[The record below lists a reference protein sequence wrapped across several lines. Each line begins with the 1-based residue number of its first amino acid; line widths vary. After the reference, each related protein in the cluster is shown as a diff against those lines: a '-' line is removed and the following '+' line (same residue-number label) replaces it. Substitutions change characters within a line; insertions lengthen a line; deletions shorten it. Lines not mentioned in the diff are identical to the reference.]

1 MTASKHSRNKRCL
14 ANVSDKPTMQ
24 QMIALSIDR
33 AETELATLI
42 DKRCADLEW
51 DDRDAD
57 VDMATELA
65 LNHIRQMKLTHFDAA
80 WKFDNAWL
88 LARAAVV
95 LATQAFSRPKCA
107 YGLGLAQL
115 VQLFNEAPSFVEH
128 VEDSRAK

>member
-1 MTASKHSRNKRCL
+1 MNAKPKATA
-14 ANVSDKPTMQ
+14 DKPSMQ

-42 DKRCADLEW
+42 DKRCADMDWVDE
-51 DDRDAD
+51 DAD

-80 WKFDNAWL
+80 WKFDNAWF
-88 LARAAVV
+88 LARAAIV
-95 LATQAFSRPKCA
+95 LAAQAFSRPQCA
-107 YGLGLAQL
+107 YGLRLAQL

-128 VEDSRAK
+128 VEESRAK

>member
-1 MTASKHSRNKRCL
+1 MNAKPKATA
-14 ANVSDKPTMQ
+14 DKPSMQ

-42 DKRCADLEW
+42 DKRCADMDWVDE
-51 DDRDAD
+51 DAD

-80 WKFDNAWL
+80 WKFDNAWF
-88 LARAAVV
+88 LARAAIV
-95 LATQAFSRPKCA
+95 LAAQAFSRPQCA
-107 YGLGLAQL
+107 YGLRLAQL

-128 VEDSRAK
+128 VEESRVK

>member
-1 MTASKHSRNKRCL
+1 MNATPKATA
-14 ANVSDKPTMQ
+14 DKPSMQ

-42 DKRCADLEW
+42 DKRCADMDWVDE
-51 DDRDAD
+51 DAD

-80 WKFDNAWL
+80 WKFDNAWF
-88 LARAAVV
+88 LARAAIV
-95 LATQAFSRPKCA
+95 LAAQAFSRPQCA
-107 YGLGLAQL
+107 YGLRLAQL

-128 VEDSRAK
+128 VEESRVK